1 MNDNKNNRDP
11 YSNLASVIENTI
23 SAVSTALDSAAK
35 GVSGAWNAQ
44 KQSEYFKNLHLNVN
58 QTPKQDTAAE
68 TRAQTPQN
76 KQAPP
81 AQPRVTRKKK
91 KLRIDRKGLSIPGAV
106 FLGGGLCL
114 AACAM
119 AEDLF
124 IQPAFFDFILTGGFG
139 IGAIAVFISG
149 IRSNALYKIACRY
162 GRVIGNFPEYS
173 ISALARVMQCT
184 KSKVQ
189 KDLERLL
196 EKGYFGKN
204 AYLDYGGERIVIDPD
219 EARITVQK
227 PAEEPVQKPETEPSD
242 EYDVW
247 LRKIKEANQ
256 KIDDSA
262 VTLCVNRIHLYTEKI
277 FEFIRVHP
285 EDVGQIRTFMNYYL
299 PMTLK
304 LLQSYDMLEEAG
316 VAGENMRT
324 TKKNIEETLET
335 LAGAYRQQ
343 LDNLYSAQAMDISAD
358 IDVLEQMLR
367 RDGLDHQY
375 DFGSGSAT
383 ATAQNSEEI

>member
-1 MNDNKNNRDP
+1 MSDNNNHKDP
-11 YSNLASVIENTI
+11 YSDLASVIENTI
-23 SAVSTALDSAAK
+23 SVVGAALDSAAR
-35 GVSGAWNAQ
+35 GVSSAWSAQ

-58 QTPKQDTAAE
+58 QTSKQGTATE
-68 TRAQTPQN
+68 TGSQTPQN
-76 KQAPP
+76 QQARPV
-81 AQPRVTRKKK
+81 QTRKKK
-91 KLRIDRKGLSIPGAV
+91 KLRIDRKGLSIPGAI
-106 FLGGGLCL
+106 FLGGGLFI
-114 AACAM
+114 AACSM
-119 AEDLF
+119 GDSLF
-124 IQPAFFDFILTGGFG
+124 TQPEFFDIVMTGILG
-139 IGAIAVFISG
+139 ISSILVLISG
-149 IRSNALYKIACRY
+149 IRSDALYKIACRY

-173 ISALARVMQCT
+173 ISALVSVMQST
-184 KSKVQ
+184 KAKVQ

-196 EKGYFGKN
+196 EKGYFGKK

-219 EARITVQK
+219 EARIIVQNHAK
-227 PAEEPVQKPETEPSD
+227 EQSAQESETEPSD

-247 LRKIKEANQ
+247 LKKIKEANQ
-256 KIDDSA
+256 KIDDAA

-367 RDGLDHQY
+367 RDGLDNQE
-375 DFGSGSAT
+375 DFSSGT
-383 ATAQNSEEI
+383 ATAQDSEEI

>member
-1 MNDNKNNRDP
+1 MP
-11 YSNLASVIENTI
+11 
-23 SAVSTALDSAAK
+23 
-35 GVSGAWNAQ
+35 
-44 KQSEYFKNLHLNVN
+44 
-58 QTPKQDTAAE
+58 
-68 TRAQTPQN
+68 PQN
-76 KQAPP
+76 QQARASRP
-81 AQPRVTRKKK
+81 RKKK
-91 KLRIDRKGLSIPGAV
+91 RLRIDRKGLPLPATIIITGV
-106 FLGGGLCL
+106 LLFTE
-114 AACAM
+114 CAM
-119 AEDLF
+119 VET
-124 IQPAFFDFILTGGFG
+124 ILSDPGISEFVFAVGVG
-139 IGAIAVFISG
+139 IGAFAVLISG

-173 ISALARVMQCT
+173 ISALANVMRST
-184 KSKVQ
+184 KTKIQ

-196 EKGYFGKN
+196 EKGYLGKK

-219 EARITVQK
+219 EARIIVQNC
-227 PAEEPVQKPETEPSD
+227 AEEPSPQEPETEPSD

-247 LRKIKEANQ
+247 LKKIKEANH
-256 KIDDSA
+256 KIDDA
-262 VTLCVNRIHLYTEKI
+262 VVTLCVNRIHLYTEKI

-343 LDNLYSAQAMDISAD
+343 LDNLYSAQALDISAD

-367 RDGLDHQY
+367 RDGLDNQD
-375 DFGSGSAT
+375 DFSSGT
-383 ATAQNSEEI
+383 ATAQDSKKT

>member
-1 MNDNKNNRDP
+1 MSNNNNHKDP
-11 YSNLASVIENTI
+11 YSDLASVIENTI
-23 SAVSTALDSAAK
+23 NAVGTALDSAAR
-35 GVSGAWNAQ
+35 GVSSAWSTQ
-44 KQSEYFKNLHLNVN
+44 KQSEYFKNLHLNIN
-58 QTPKQDTAAE
+58 QTPKQGATDKGS
-68 TRAQTPQN
+68 QPPPQN
-76 KQAPP
+76 QNQQVRPV
-81 AQPRVTRKKK
+81 QPRRKK
-91 KLRIDRKGLSIPGAV
+91 KLRIDRKGLSIPGAI
-106 FLGGGLCL
+106 FLGGGLFI
-114 AACAM
+114 AACSM
-119 AEDLF
+119 GDGLF
-124 IQPAFFDFILTGGFG
+124 TQPAFFDIVMTAGFG
-139 IGAIAVFISG
+139 ISSILVLISG
-149 IRSNALYKIACRY
+149 IRSDALYKIACRY

-173 ISALARVMQCT
+173 ISALSNVMQST
-184 KSKVQ
+184 KAKVQ

-196 EKGYFGKN
+196 EKGYFGKK
-204 AYLDYGGERIVIDPD
+204 AYLDYGGDRIVIDPD
-219 EARITVQK
+219 EARIIVQNR
-227 PAEEPVQKPETEPSD
+227 AEEPSAQEPEAEPSD

-247 LRKIKEANQ
+247 LKKIKEANQ
-256 KIDDSA
+256 KIDDAA

-367 RDGLDHQY
+367 RDGLDNQD
-375 DFGSGSAT
+375 DFSSGT
-383 ATAQNSEEI
+383 ATAQDSEEM

>member
-1 MNDNKNNRDP
+1 MSNNNNHKDP
-11 YSNLASVIENTI
+11 YSDLASVIENTI
-23 SAVSTALDSAAK
+23 SAVGSALDSAARS
-35 GVSGAWNAQ
+35 VSGAWNAQ

-58 QTPKQDTAAE
+58 QTPNRGTADGAG
-68 TRAQTPQN
+68 AQMPPQN
-76 KQAPP
+76 QQARASRP
-81 AQPRVTRKKK
+81 RKKK
-91 KLRIDRKGLSIPGAV
+91 RLRIDRKGLPLPATIIITGV
-106 FLGGGLCL
+106 LLFTE
-114 AACAM
+114 CAM
-119 AEDLF
+119 VET
-124 IQPAFFDFILTGGFG
+124 ILSDPGISEFVFAVGVG
-139 IGAIAVFISG
+139 IGAFAVLISG

-173 ISALARVMQCT
+173 ISALANVMRST
-184 KSKVQ
+184 KTKIQ

-196 EKGYFGKN
+196 EKGYLGKK

-219 EARITVQK
+219 EARIIVQNC
-227 PAEEPVQKPETEPSD
+227 AEEPSPQEPETEPSD

-247 LRKIKEANQ
+247 LKKIKEANH
-256 KIDDSA
+256 KIDDA
-262 VTLCVNRIHLYTEKI
+262 VVTLCVNRIHLYTEKI

-343 LDNLYSAQAMDISAD
+343 LDNLYSAQALDISAD

-367 RDGLDHQY
+367 RDGLDNQD
-375 DFGSGSAT
+375 DFSSGT
-383 ATAQNSEEI
+383 ATAQDSKKT